1 MTHCKHGENER
12 GKKAMIVSG
21 RDTMAKAEVGGIARG
36 TIVLTLDGALPVE
49 HLMPGDRIITR
60 NSGSATLSALR
71 CHSAPRPT
79 CLIRPN
85 VLGFGRPEGAVI
97 TSADQKI
104 LLRDWRARALWG
116 ADQVLVPVSKLVD
129 GEFITDAGLSETP
142 LFELLFESPQVI
154 YAGGLELGAGI
165 AADAVQPA

>member
-1 MTHCKHGENER
+1 M
-12 GKKAMIVSG
+12 
-21 RDTMAKAEVGGIARG
+21 GGIAPG

-60 NSGSATLSALR
+60 NSGSAALSALR
-71 CHSAPRPT
+71 RHSAPRPA